1 MLDFIN
7 KQKNKKYIIYYM
19 KTFKINDKEFNLK
32 NSYEEWTIETYINFN
47 KLSDQHQVL
56 QLEDLY
62 FLKLLEILCSVEGG
76 DLDDMTLE
84 DFTEI
89 TKELA
94 YLSESPKFD
103 EKTSYYNFNEVTYV
117 IPRNFNLLTAG
128 EKISID
134 TLNYERDQYDSW
146 LNILAILVRPG
157 TEIKDPE
164 TGKTFWIRSKF
175 DAQNIEYRKSIFK
188 KAPFLLFYPVVT
200 FFLFGN
206 KISLNNIQDSTQE
219 KK

>member
-1 MLDFIN
+1 
-7 KQKNKKYIIYYM
+7 M
-19 KTFKINDKEFNLK
+19 KTFKINDEEFNLK
-32 NSYEEWTIETYINFN
+32 NSYEEWTIETYIKFN
-47 KLSDQHQVL
+47 RLSDQHQVL

-62 FLKLLEILCSVEGG
+62 FLKLLEILCDVEGG

-89 TKELA
+89 TKELS
-94 YLSESPKFD
+94 YLGESPKFD
-103 EKTSYYNFNEVTYV
+103 EKTPYYNIDNVTYV

-134 TLNYERDQYDSW
+134 TLNNEREQYDAW
-146 LNILAILVRPG
+146 LNILSILVRPG
-157 TEIKDPE
+157 TEFKDPE
-164 TGKTFWIRSKF
+164 TGKSIWIRNKF
-175 DAQNIEYRKSIFK
+175 DANNLEYRKSLFK

>member
-1 MLDFIN
+1 MLDSI

-19 KTFKINDKEFNLK
+19 KTFKINDREFKLK
-32 NSYEEWTIETYINFN
+32 DSYDDWTIETFIEFN
-47 KLSDQHQVL
+47 KLNDQHKVL

-62 FLKLLEILCSVEGG
+62 FLKLLEVLCGVESGE
-76 DLDDMTLE
+76 LDDMTLE

-89 TKELA
+89 TKELT
-94 YLSESPKFD
+94 YLSDTPKFD
-103 EKTSYYNFNEVTYV
+103 EKTPYYDMDGVTYV

-134 TLNYERDQYDSW
+134 TLNYERDQYDAW
-146 LNILAILVRPG
+146 LNILSILVRPG
-157 TEIKDPE
+157 VEIKDPE
-164 TGKTFWIRSKF
+164 TGKSIWIRNKF
-175 DAQNIEYRKSIFK
+175 DANNIEYRKSLFK

-206 KISLNNIQDSTQE
+206 KISLNNFQDFIPE

>member
-1 MLDFIN
+1 
-7 KQKNKKYIIYYM
+7 M

-32 NSYEEWTIETYINFN
+32 NNYEEWTIETYIKFN
-47 KLSDQHQVL
+47 RLSDQHQVL

-62 FLKLLEILCSVEGG
+62 FLKLLEILCDVESG

-89 TKELA
+89 TKELV
-94 YLSESPKFD
+94 YLGESPKFD
-103 EKTSYYNFNEVTYV
+103 EKTPYYNIDGVTYV

-134 TLNYERDQYDSW
+134 TLNNEREQYDAW
-146 LNILAILVRPG
+146 LNILSILVRPG
-157 TEIKDPE
+157 TEFKDPE
-164 TGKTFWIRSKF
+164 TGKSIWIRNKF
-175 DAQNIEYRKSIFK
+175 DANNLEYRKSLFK

-200 FFLFGN
+200 FFLYGN
-206 KISLNNIQDSTQE
+206 KISLNNIQDSIQE